1 MSRANDVPI
10 FNLKAVVQETGL
22 KPDTLRAWERRYG
35 IPEPNRTPSG
45 HRLYTQRD
53 IDLLK
58 WLIARQDEGLSISR
72 AVALWQQYRQE
83 EGDTQE
89 APLQPAKFP
98 SAVALTSGSLSADRY
113 SYGTDPVVHGMD
125 ALQDGLPAI
134 IRMRK
139 QWVAACLAFD
149 EQEAESVLSSAFAL
163 FVTEVVCQDLILGA
177 LAEIGEGWYAGRV
190 TVQQEHFASALALRR
205 LEALLSAL
213 PPPTRGGK
221 ILVGCPAE
229 EAHTLI
235 PLMITFLLRRQGWN
249 VIYLGADIPLRSLEL
264 TIKSTRPSVVVLT
277 AQQLHTAA
285 SLLEMAQMLH
295 MERIP
300 IGYGG
305 LIFNRLPE
313 LQALIPGYFLGSQ
326 LGPAIE
332 LIENMIVKRAHNGLA
347 APQPKAASRTVERE
361 YIDAL
366 HHYQERRA
374 NIEADVWR
382 SMAHSG
388 MPQRH
393 LASANNGMGRN
404 IIAALALGNMDFLGP
419 DIEWVEGMLVNHY
432 NMPPHLLA
440 EYLHAYYGAARVHLC
455 ISDHPLVHWLA
466 QLLDF
471 ADELDNSPA
480 DNTNI
485 SRRFNTSKEQ

>member
-1 MSRANDVPI
+1 MSRSNDVPI

-35 IPEPNRTPSG
+35 IPEPNRAPSG

-53 IDLLK
+53 IDLIK

-72 AVALWQQYRQE
+72 AVALWEQRRQE
-83 EGDTQE
+83 EGDTVE
-89 APLQPAKFP
+89 APLHQGEYPPAT
-98 SAVALTSGSLSADRY
+98 AVPPGPLSADRR
-113 SYGTDPVVHGMD
+113 SYYGEPAASAMG

-134 IRMRK
+134 VRMRK
-139 QWVAACLAFD
+139 QWIVACLAFD
-149 EQEAESVLSSAFAL
+149 EQGAENVLSSAFAL
-163 FVTEVVCQDLILGA
+163 FATEVVCQDLMLGA
-177 LAEIGEGWYAGRV
+177 LAEIGEGWYAGSV

-213 PPPTRGGK
+213 PPPTRSGK

-235 PLMITFLLRRQGWN
+235 ALMITFLLRRQGWN
-249 VIYLGADIPLRSLEL
+249 VIYLGADIPIRSLEL
-264 TIKSTRPSVVVLT
+264 TIKSTQPSVVVLT

-295 MERIP
+295 LERIP
-300 IGYGG
+300 LGYGG

-313 LQALIPGYFLGSQ
+313 LQALIPGYFLGTQ

-332 LIENMIVKRAHNGLA
+332 LIENLIVKRTHNMMA
-347 APQPKAASRTVERE
+347 VSQPKAATRTVERE
-361 YIDAL
+361 YLDAL
-366 HHYQERRA
+366 HHFQERRA
-374 NIEADVWR
+374 VIEADVWR

-404 IIAALALGNMDFLGP
+404 IIAALALGNVDFLGP

-432 NMPPHLLA
+432 NMPPHLLGD
-440 EYLHAYYGAARVHLC
+440 YLHAYYGATRAHLG
-455 ISDHPLVHWLA
+455 ISGHPLVRWLA
-466 QLLDF
+466 QLLGV
-471 ADELDNSPA
+471 AHELDNSPA
-480 DNTNI
+480 ENANI